1 MTPASAAPHQTTEQ
15 PVDWHAHDIP
25 YALKLMQ
32 VNPKQ
37 GLSVAEVQMR
47 MSRHGPNAL
56 TETKEESIWLLLGRQ
71 FIQPL
76 VLILLLAVIVTA
88 LLGEWLDSSVILA
101 VVLLNSLIGFVQE
114 NKARKAI
121 SALHRQ
127 LVSQATARR
136 DGQLRKL
143 PARELVP
150 GDIIVLEAGDRV
162 PADVRLIK
170 LRELTIDEAALTG
183 ESLPVEKKTMQL
195 AADTQLADRHNMAFA
210 GTHVTRG
217 QAEALVVATG
227 DSSEMGRISEL
238 LASTSELETPLTK
251 KISVFSHWLLLAILI
266 LAVLTFAAGAL
277 RGRDLLESFMA
288 AVALT
293 VGAIPEG
300 LPAAI
305 TIMLAIGVS
314 KMAKRR
320 AIIRKLPAVETL
332 GSTNVICSDKTGTLT
347 QNQMTAVTIFAGL
360 ESFEVSGAGYAPEGA
375 LLREGQPVSL
385 DQNPA
390 LAQCLL
396 TGLLCNDSRLLRPT
410 ADKSWDIEGDPT
422 EAALLVAAL
431 KGGLTLESA
440 LQSEPRLDT
449 LPFASEL
456 QYMATLHQQSPKQ
469 NIVRMKGSV
478 EAILQRAD
486 RMLDRDGREE
496 PLDVARVESMV
507 ATMASEGIRVLALA
521 MKELDTGA
529 ELNHENVGQ
538 GLMFLGL
545 QGLIDPPREEAKAAV
560 QICQDA
566 GIKIKMITGDH
577 VLTAQAIAEQ
587 LGLQGTR
594 RQGRLVAISGREL
607 QDMSD
612 EQLQEQVLEQAVF
625 ARVSPEQ
632 KLRLVLALQKKGAVV
647 AMTGD
652 GVNDGPAL
660 RQANIGVAMGITGTD
675 VAKEAA
681 DMVLTDDNFASIE
694 AAVEEGRTVFDNLTK
709 FIVWTLPTNVGEALI
724 VLGAMLFAA
733 GLPITPVQILW
744 INMTT
749 SVFLGLTLT
758 FEDKADDIMQRP
770 PRRLDEPIINFDL
783 TMRTL
788 FVGVLLMIAGFGLY
802 EWAIKA
808 GYDAAQAQTV
818 TVNAIVAGEAFYLFN
833 CRSLIK
839 PLAFREIFT
848 NRWMLMGVGVMFL
861 LQLLFTHAQPMQA
874 VFGTQ
879 DIGWEAW
886 AMVFA
891 AGLIIFTLVN
901 IEKQIRWRLSLRD
914 RQSKASSSRPSEAVQ
929 RR

>member
-1 MTPASAAPHQTTEQ
+1 MTSAPKARHQTTDQ
-15 PVDWHAHDIP
+15 PFDWHAYDISD
-25 YALKLMQ
+25 ALKKMQ
-32 VNPKQ
+32 VNPEQ
-37 GLSVAEVQMR
+37 GLSAADVQTR
-47 MSRHGPNAL
+47 MSQHGPNAL
-56 TETKEESIWLLLGRQ
+56 TETREESIWLLLGRQ
-71 FIQPL
+71 FAQPL
-76 VLILLLAVIVTA
+76 VLILLVAVVVTA
-88 LLGEWLDSSVILA
+88 LLGEWLDSSVIFG

-136 DGQLRKL
+136 DGKLRKV

-150 GDIIVLEAGDRV
+150 GDLIVLEAGDRV

-170 LRELTIDEAALTG
+170 VRELTIEEAALTG
-183 ESLPVEKKTMQL
+183 ESLPVEKKTAKL
-195 AADTQLADRHNMAFA
+195 IPDTQLADRHNMAFA

-217 QAEALVVATG
+217 HAEALVVATG
-227 DSSEMGRISEL
+227 DRTELGRISEL
-238 LASTSELETPLTK
+238 LANTTELETPLTK
-251 KISVFSHWLLLAILI
+251 KITVFSHWLMLAILI
-266 LAVLTFAAGAL
+266 LAVLTFAVGAL
-277 RGRDLLESFMA
+277 RGRDLLESFMI

-347 QNQMTAVTIFAGL
+347 QNQMTAVKIFAGL
-360 ESFEVSGAGYAPEGA
+360 ESFEMSGVGYAPEGE
-375 LLREGQPVSL
+375 LMRQGKSVSL
-385 DQNPA
+385 DQEPA

-396 TGLLCNDSRLLRPT
+396 TGLLCNDSRLLRPSG
-410 ADKSWDIEGDPT
+410 DKSWDIEGDPT

-431 KGGLTLESA
+431 KAGLTLESA

-456 QYMATLHQQSPKQ
+456 QYMASLHRQSPTQ
-469 NIVRMKGSV
+469 NIVRIKGSV
-478 EAILQRAD
+478 EAILHRAD
-486 RMLDRDGREE
+486 RMLDREGREL
-496 PLDVARVESMV
+496 PLDVVQVESMV
-507 ATMASEGIRVLALA
+507 ASMASEGIRVLALA
-521 MKELDTGA
+521 MKKMDVGTELTR
-529 ELNHENVGQ
+529 ESVGR
-538 GLMFLGL
+538 GLVFVGL

-566 GIKIKMITGDH
+566 GIKVKMITGDH

-587 LGLQGTR
+587 LGLRGR
-594 RQGRLVAISGREL
+594 RRHGRLVALSGREL
-607 QDMSD
+607 QEMSD
-612 EQLQEQVLEQAVF
+612 EDLQQQVLDQAVF

-632 KLRLVLALQKKGAVV
+632 KLRLVLAMQKKGAVV

-660 RQANIGVAMGITGTD
+660 RQANIGIAMGITGTD

-724 VLGAMLFAA
+724 ILGAMLFTA
-733 GLPITPVQILW
+733 GMPITPVQILW

-749 SVFLGLTLT
+749 SVFLGLTLA
-758 FEDKADDIMQRP
+758 FEGKTNDIMQRR
-770 PRRLDEPIINFDL
+770 PRRIDEPIINFDL

-802 EWAIKA
+802 EWALMA
-808 GYDAAQAQTV
+808 GYDEASARTV
-818 TVNAIVAGEAFYLFN
+818 TVNAIVVGEAFYLFN

-839 PLAFREIFT
+839 PVAFREIFT
-848 NRWMLMGVGVMFL
+848 NHWMIIGVGIMLL
-861 LQLLFTHAQPMQA
+861 LQLFITYAPPLQI

-879 DIGWEAW
+879 AIGWEAW
-886 AMVFA
+886 AMIFA

-901 IEKQIRWRLSLRD
+901 IEKRIRWHLAAREHLKSVAVEKPR
-914 RQSKASSSRPSEAVQ
+914 EAA
-929 RR
+929 